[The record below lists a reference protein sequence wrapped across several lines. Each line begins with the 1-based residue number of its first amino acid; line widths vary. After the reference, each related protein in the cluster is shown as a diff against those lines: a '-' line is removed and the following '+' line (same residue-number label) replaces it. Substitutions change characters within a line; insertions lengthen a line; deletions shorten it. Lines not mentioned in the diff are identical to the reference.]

1 MQGKE
6 LTEKIAALCLKCW
19 EEAGKGKILLA
30 VSGGADSV
38 ALLLAFS
45 QAGIPMEAVH
55 CNFNLRG
62 DESDRDRDFVKDL
75 CGRLQLKL
83 HIAEFNT
90 TEQAVKG
97 ESVEMTCRRLRYD
110 YFRKLKKEGGF
121 SRIAVAHNADD
132 NIETF
137 FMNALRGSGSR
148 GLKGMEQDNG
158 EILRP
163 LLQVSR
169 KDILGYLAFN
179 NQSYVTDSSNLES
192 EYRRNFLRN
201 EIFPLL
207 ESRWEGF
214 RKAMKKTMEIQARE
228 NKIVEQA
235 IKDILDQTN
244 DTLRWEVIS
253 RFADPQT
260 LIFYFIQPWG
270 GTPVIAEEM
279 ARSARMPVAGKR
291 WELSCEAEAYF
302 TRQGITIRRLQ
313 EMSCDTVAEWEKPV
327 WKSLKPDRE
336 IIKKIKNCP
345 PNEIYLPYDESH
357 YCWNVPDKETRI
369 KTLGLAGSQNVMKVL
384 KDAGVAA
391 FKRRYYPILSDKET
405 GETVWIPGI
414 KRSRLHL
421 VSEESQEIYHCRFP
435 EASFNKN

>member
-6 LTEKIAALCLKCW
+6 LTEKIAALCRKSW

-30 VSGGADSV
+30 VSGGADSM

-45 QAGIPMEAVH
+45 WAEIPLEAVH

-62 DESDRDRDFVKDL
+62 EESIRDRDFVKDL
-75 CGRLQLKL
+75 CGRLHLKL

-90 TEQAVKG
+90 TAQAEKG

-137 FMNALRGSGSR
+137 FLNALRGSGSR
-148 GLKGMEQDNG
+148 GLKGMERDNG

-169 KDILGYLAFN
+169 KDIIDFLAFN
-179 NQSYVTDSSNLES
+179 DQSYVTDSSNLES

-201 EIFPLL
+201 DIFPIL

-214 RKAMKKTMEIQARE
+214 RSAMKKTMEIQARE

-235 IKDILDQTN
+235 IKDILDRASDILN
-244 DTLRWEVIS
+244 WEAITK
-253 RFADPQT
+253 FADPET

-291 WELSCEAEAYF
+291 WKLSSEAEAYF
-302 TRQGITIRRLQ
+302 TRQGITISRPQ
-313 EMSCDTVAEWEKPV
+313 EMSCDYVAEWEKPV
-327 WKSLKPDRE
+327 WKSIKPDCD
-336 IIKKIKNCP
+336 IINKIKKCP

-357 YCWNVPDKETRI
+357 YCWRVPDKETRI
-369 KTLGLAGSQNVMKVL
+369 KTLGLQGSQNVMKVL
-384 KDAGVAA
+384 KDAGVPA
-391 FKRRYYPILSDKET
+391 FKRRCYPILSDKET
-405 GETVWIPGI
+405 GETIWIPGI

-421 VSEESQEIYHCRFP
+421 VSEESQEIHHCQIP
-435 EASFNKN
+435 DSSFNQN